1 MHWLFYEIRRVF
13 IINTKTDGGFFSIQY
28 EQINLKKKIHENN
41 LNVVFLRQ
49 FSSSSSSL
57 SLLKIP
63 YFAQVL
69 NSANPLFSIKSR
81 EYKIAITNNF
91 IQFKT
96 VLKIPRGL
104 LLPSSRG
111 NYFLAFHQESTAF
124 NFNRFITFTEESLL
138 RFPFPLILY

>member
-1 MHWLFYEIRRVF
+1 MFVMVAKILNYLKKKIKNKLYALVILWNSSCFHNKYKNRWVF
-13 IINTKTDGGFFSIQY
+13 FQY
-28 EQINLKKKIHENN
+28 TVWIAKSEKKIHENN

-111 NYFLAFHQESTAF
+111 NYFLAFH
-124 NFNRFITFTEESLL
+124 
-138 RFPFPLILY
+138 